1 MVMVSPALSLSSW
14 SSFLDDLAVCIHLA
28 MLTAVGERC
37 RGRGEK
43 EEEGEITIGGGRGG
57 YWYIYCYVTILCC
70 DWQRW
75 KKRVVY
81 CSGVGVLFM
90 FLIVLL
96 GALGVS
102 WIVGLLD
109 GLLDD

>member
-14 SSFLDDLAVCIHLA
+14 SSFLDDLAVCIVLA

-109 GLLDD
+109 D